1 MTAER
6 KVQPG
11 LTNVTI
17 FDNELGFNRAME
29 QQVANTR
36 SAKSKQKEQE
46 TSLKQKRKT
55 GNGVKASG
63 NGSLYS
69 SE

>member
-46 TSLKQKRKT
+46 TSLK
-55 GNGVKASG
+55 
-63 NGSLYS
+63 
-69 SE
+69 